1 MHLPALCGKR
11 KEIDVVG
18 SRLKRWLYF
27 WIFVLPALALYA
39 LFFIN
44 PFAQGIRISFTN
56 WDGTTPRTPISM
68 DRGQF
73 EERILSRIERE
84 EDRQLLLEIYSL
96 DPADGRYKRYGLT
109 GWHRKRVIGILNRVG
124 YRPETYRYVGLKNF
138 IDIFTGGVEERFY
151 PRIYTKVNF
160 NATSSLPL
168 QIPTAEF
175 KGVFLAK
182 LRSQRERSL
191 AAEAYTPGQQEYIL
205 NKSFDEFIL
214 EDRIWLLPEV
224 EVEQSVPPDA
234 VDELI
239 AAVKEA
245 GLENDREALQQ
256 AVSRFQED
264 HYLSTNSAAELN
276 AASWQIFGLG
286 EFKRLL
292 SDRWVERKFELG
304 VVGFTLFFMFFT
316 VVFANLLA
324 FLLALALD
332 QKLKSRHLLRTVFFL
347 PNVLSMIVVALVWSF
362 VFFNLMPAL
371 TGIELWMG
379 DPAKAPW
386 LIVMVQVWRDAG
398 YLMVIY
404 LAGLQSIPTDVHE
417 AALIDGA
424 RWGQKLRYVVLPLL
438 LPALTICLFLSLSNS
453 MKCFDLVYAMVGP
466 SGYALGTV
474 PFVMDIFFDA
484 FAKRLAGLATAK
496 AMLLFFAILIIT
508 GIQLTVMKRREVRL

>member
-1 MHLPALCGKR
+1 M
-11 KEIDVVG
+11 VG
-18 SRLKRWLYF
+18 SKLKRRFYF
-27 WIFVLPALALYA
+27 WVFVLPALAAYA

-68 DRGQF
+68 ARADF
-73 EERILSRIERE
+73 EEQILSRIERE
-84 EDRQLLLEIYSL
+84 EDREFLLRIYSL
-96 DPADGRYKRYGLT
+96 DPADDRYKRYELT
-109 GWHRKRVIGILNRVG
+109 GRNRNRVVRILNRVG

-138 IDIFTGGVEERFY
+138 TDIFTGGVEERFY
-151 PRIYTKVNF
+151 PRTYTKINY
-160 NATSSLPL
+160 NRNSPLPL
-168 QIPTAEF
+168 AIPAAEF
-175 KGVFLAK
+175 EKIFLASLK
-182 LRSQRERSL
+182 SEEQRAR
-191 AAEAYTPGQQEYIL
+191 AAELYEAGDQEYTL
-205 NKSFDEFIL
+205 RPAFDEFTL

-224 EVEQSVPPDA
+224 DLEYTVPPGA

-239 AAVKEA
+239 AAVREA
-245 GLENDREALQQ
+245 GLAEDQAALQW
-256 AVSRFQED
+256 AVNLFLDGYQ
-264 HYLSTNSAAELN
+264 LSERSAAEVRE
-276 AASWQIFGLG
+276 AGRAIFNLG
-286 EFKRLL
+286 KFKTLL
-292 SDRWVERKFELG
+292 AERWVERKFELG
-304 VVGFTLFFMFFT
+304 VVGFTLFFMIFNVLFSN
-316 VVFANLLA
+316 VLA

-332 QKLKSRHLLRTVFFL
+332 QKLKSRNVLRTIFFL

-386 LIVMVQVWRDAG
+386 LIVMVQVWRETG

-424 RWGQKLRYVVLPLL
+424 KAGQKLRYVILPLL
-438 LPALTICLFLSLSNS
+438 VPALTVCLFLSLSNS
-453 MKCFDLVYAMVGP
+453 LKSFDLVYAMVGP
-466 SGYALGTV
+466 SGYALGTM

-496 AMLLFFAILIIT
+496 AMLLFFAILLIT
-508 GIQLTVMKRREVRL
+508 GFQLTVMKRKEVRL

>member
-1 MHLPALCGKR
+1 M
-11 KEIDVVG
+11 VG
-18 SRLKRWLYF
+18 SRLKRWFYF
-27 WIFVLPALALYA
+27 WIFILPALAAYA

-68 DRGQF
+68 AKPEF
-73 EERILSRIERE
+73 EEQILSRIERT
-84 EDRQLLLEIYSL
+84 EDREFLLQIYSL
-96 DPADGRYKRYGLT
+96 DPSDDRYKRYELIG
-109 GWHRKRVIGILNRVG
+109 RSRNRVVRILNRVG
-124 YRPETYRYVGLKNF
+124 YRPENYRYVGLQNY

-151 PRIYTKVNF
+151 PRTYTKVNY
-160 NATSSLPL
+160 NEGSPLPL
-168 QIPTAEF
+168 EIPAQEF
-175 KGVFLAK
+175 EGVFLANLRNQAERALASEAYAPGEDVYT
-182 LRSQRERSL
+182 LRSE
-191 AAEAYTPGQQEYIL
+191 
-205 NKSFDEFIL
+205 FDEFAL

-224 EVEQSVPPDA
+224 DVDRSVPPTA

-239 AAVKEA
+239 LSVREA
-245 GLENDREALQQ
+245 GLAEDRAALDSAVSGFLERYKLSASSASELREA
-256 AVSRFQED
+256 ARD
-264 HYLSTNSAAELN
+264 IYN
-276 AASWQIFGLG
+276 LG

-292 SDRWVERKFELG
+292 AERWVEKKFELG
-304 VVGFTLFFMFFT
+304 VVGFTLFFMFFN
-316 VVFANLLA
+316 VLFSNILA
-324 FLLALALD
+324 FMLALALD
-332 QKLKSRHLLRTVFFL
+332 QKLKSRNFLRTVFFL

-371 TGIELWMG
+371 TGVELWMG

-386 LIVMVQVWRDAG
+386 LIVMVQVWREAG

-424 RWGQKLRYVVLPLL
+424 KPRQKLRYVVLPLL
-438 LPALTICLFLSLSNS
+438 VPALTICLFLSLSNS
-453 MKCFDLVYAMVGP
+453 LKSFDLVYAMVGP

-496 AMLLFFAILIIT
+496 AMLLFFAILLIT
-508 GIQLTVMKRREVRL
+508 GFQLTMMKRREVRL

>member
-1 MHLPALCGKR
+1 M
-11 KEIDVVG
+11 VG
-18 SRLKRWLYF
+18 SRLKRWAYF
-27 WIFVLPALALYA
+27 WVFVLPALAAYA

-56 WDGTTPRTPISM
+56 WDGNTPRTPISM
-68 DRGQF
+68 PRPEFQ
-73 EERILSRIERE
+73 ERILSRIERE
-84 EDRQLLLEIYSL
+84 EDREFLLQIYTL
-96 DPADGRYKRYGLT
+96 DPADDQYKRYELT
-109 GWHRKRVIGILNRVG
+109 GSSRNRVVRILNRVG
-124 YRPETYRYVGLKNF
+124 YRPEGYRYVGLRNY

-151 PRIYTKVNF
+151 PRTYTRVNF
-160 NATSSLPL
+160 NANSFLPME
-168 QIPTAEF
+168 IPAQEF
-175 KGVFLAK
+175 EKVFMDNLRNQEERALA
-182 LRSQRERSL
+182 SEVYSPG
-191 AAEAYTPGQQEYIL
+191 EEVYTL
-205 NKSFDEFIL
+205 NEDFDEFNL

-224 EVEQSVPPDA
+224 DVDYSVPPDA

-239 AAVKEA
+239 LAVREA
-245 GLENDREALQQ
+245 GLVEDRAALEG
-256 AVSRFQED
+256 AVSKFLES
-264 HYLSTNSAAELN
+264 HALSASSAAEVR
-276 AASWQIFGLG
+276 AAARDIFNLG
-286 EFKRLL
+286 KFKRLL
-292 SDRWVERKFELG
+292 AERWVEKKFEMG
-304 VVGFTLFFMFFT
+304 VVGFTLFFMFFN
-316 VVFANLLA
+316 VVFSNILA

-332 QKLKSRHLLRTVFFL
+332 QKMKSRNFLRTIFFL

-386 LIVMVQVWRDAG
+386 LIVMVQVWREAG
-398 YLMVIY
+398 YLMIIY

-424 RWGQKLRYVVLPLL
+424 RPPQKLRYVILPLL
-438 LPALTICLFLSLSNS
+438 IPALTICLFLSLSNS
-453 MKCFDLVYAMVGP
+453 LKSFDLVYAMVGP

>member
-1 MHLPALCGKR
+1 M
-11 KEIDVVG
+11 VG
-18 SRLKRWLYF
+18 SKLKRWLYF
-27 WIFVLPALALYA
+27 WIFVLPALAAYA

-68 DRGQF
+68 AQGEF
-73 EERILSRIERE
+73 EEQILSRIERA
-84 EDRQLLLEIYSL
+84 EDGEFLLQIYSL
-96 DPADGRYKRYGLT
+96 DPEDGQYKRYELT
-109 GWHRKRVIGILNRVG
+109 GRNRNRVVRILNRVG
-124 YRPETYRYVGLKNF
+124 YRPETYRYVGLRNYV
-138 IDIFTGGVEERFY
+138 DIFTGGVEERFY
-151 PRIYTKVNF
+151 PRAYTKVNY
-160 NATSSLPL
+160 NQNSLLPL
-168 QIPTAEF
+168 SIPAVEF
-175 KGVFLAK
+175 ERVFLK
-182 LRSQRERSL
+182 NLENEEERAL
-191 AAEAYTPGQQEYIL
+191 ASELYAPGEQEYTL
-205 NKSFDEFIL
+205 KPEFDEFTL

-224 EVEQSVPPDA
+224 DVEYSVPPGA

-239 AAVKEA
+239 AAVREA
-245 GLENDREALQQ
+245 GLAEDQAALQQ
-256 AVSRFQED
+256 AVDRFLER
-264 HYLSTNSAAELN
+264 HSLSEASAAEVG
-276 AASWQIFGLG
+276 AAARDIYNLG
-286 EFKRLL
+286 EFKTLL
-292 SDRWVERKFELG
+292 AERWVERKFEMG
-304 VVGFTLFFMFFT
+304 VVGFTLFFMLFNVLFS
-316 VVFANLLA
+316 NLLA

-332 QKLKSRHLLRTVFFL
+332 QKLKSRNVLRTVFFL

-386 LIVMVQVWRDAG
+386 LIVMVQVWREAG

-424 RWGQKLRYVVLPLL
+424 KAGQKLRYVILPLL
-438 LPALTICLFLSLSNS
+438 IPALTICLFLSLSNS
-453 MKCFDLVYAMVGP
+453 LKSFDLVYAMVGP

-496 AMLLFFAILIIT
+496 AMLLFFAILLIT
-508 GIQLTVMKRREVRL
+508 GFQLTVMKRREVRL